1 MTVRELINI
10 LETFDD
16 DMAVRIGMRQ
26 TFGSDFAMHIRS
38 GIAEYHIESFRGMD
52 YRAVVLT
59 EGSQCG
65 TINYSRED
73 Y

>member
-10 LETFDD
+10 LETYDD
-16 DMAVRIGMRQ
+16 NMAVRIGMRQ
-26 TFGSDFAMHIRS
+26 TYGSDFAMHIV
-38 GIAEYHIESFRGMD
+38 GHIAEYNIESFRGMD

-65 TINYSRED
+65 TVDYSRED

>member
-10 LETFDD
+10 LETYDD
-16 DMAVRIGMRQ
+16 DMQIRIGMQQ
-26 TFGSDFAMHIRS
+26 TFGSDFAMGINN
-38 GIAEYHIESFRGMD
+38 IAEYNIESFRGMD
-52 YRAVVLT
+52 YKAVVLT

-65 TINYSRED
+65 TVDYDRET